1 MNTTTTI
8 QQLCGGNIGRLVT
21 MIGAHSFVTTYSALI
36 FQFKGSRKASRVAIF
51 LTAADTYE
59 VAFYAGRGVN
69 IRKVAEF
76 EEVYAD
82 TLRCTFEKFTG
93 LYVSL

>member
-21 MIGAHSFVTTYSALI
+21 MIGAHSFVAGANELR
-36 FQFKGSRKASRVAIF
+36 FQFKGSKKANRVLVE
-51 LTAADTYE
+51 LTPADTYA
-59 VAFYAGRGVN
+59 VSFYAGRGVN

-76 EEVYAD
+76 ADVYAD
-82 TLRCTFEKFTG
+82 TLRGTFEKFTG